1 MKVVRYKGVGFI
13 VESNCNKTFSEFAEH
28 EKHYG
33 FTRQE
38 LKEVFAVIQQVGK
51 ENGLLQ
57 QKAKPPVQEE
67 IPPGNDS
74 V

>member
-1 MKVVRYKGVGFI
+1 MKVVSYKGVGFI
-13 VESNCNKTFSEFAEH
+13 VATNCNKTFSDFAEH

-38 LKEVFAVIQQVGK
+38 LKEVFTVIQQVGK
-51 ENGLLQ
+51 EHGLLH
-57 QKAKPPVQEE
+57 QKAKQPAPEEPPH
-67 IPPGNDS
+67 NDG